1 MVKYQQNAI
10 ETQFDLRAYSNRWR
24 GETTIQCVP
33 SIRTCRCY
41 FHRSIMAPC
50 PVFRCREGRNTRK
63 AFQGRWLRMV
73 ETSPSHITMP
83 MAAYVFKVCRTVGHT
98 WFVDEVCLQTKPKL
112 SQLRLK
118 YLSPNQKNIASFV
131 SIFLC
136 KLSHIGKMGT
146 ITCGLLLF
154 HQPRPVQVKQ
164 LCPVAFW
171 RVPWVTVITPIQK
184 ENHPSHQFLFWWNGL
199 PERLLEAIKGQK
211 NNWHHQCIAFF
222 GWWYLCFC
230 GCYSR
235 FSMALFC
242 LWLVLQN
249 NDTTNPNPAVLG
261 SLTMIIYYI

>member
-10 ETQFDLRAYSNRWR
+10 QTQFDLRAYSNRWR

-131 SIFLC
+131 LIFC
-136 KLSHIGKMGT
+136 ANFPTS
-146 ITCGLLLF
+146 
-154 HQPRPVQVKQ
+154 VK
-164 LCPVAFW
+164 
-171 RVPWVTVITPIQK
+171 WV
-184 ENHPSHQFLFWWNGL
+184 PSHAGFCFSINLAPCRWNNFA
-199 PERLLEAIKGQK
+199 R
-211 NNWHHQCIAFF
+211 
-222 GWWYLCFC
+222 
-230 GCYSR
+230 SR
-235 FSMALFC
+235 FGECHESQWSPQSKRRTILAINFFSGG
-242 LWLVLQN
+242 
-249 NDTTNPNPAVLG
+249 TA
-261 SLTMIIYYI
+261 SLKDSWKQ